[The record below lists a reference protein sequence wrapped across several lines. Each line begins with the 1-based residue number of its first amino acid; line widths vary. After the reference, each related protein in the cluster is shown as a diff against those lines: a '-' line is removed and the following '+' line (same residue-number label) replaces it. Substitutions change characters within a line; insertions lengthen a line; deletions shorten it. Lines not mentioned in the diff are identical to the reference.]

1 MSRVLQEL
9 VELLRLER
17 LEQNLFR
24 GQSQDLGWGTVFGGQ
39 VLGQALSA
47 AGQTVPQERVVHSLH
62 GYFLRPGDVNAPV
75 VYDVDCIRDGKSFTT
90 RRVVA
95 IQHGRAIF
103 NMSASF
109 QIVEDGFSHHSEM
122 PEAPDPDS
130 LASEQQLAQAYA
142 DKIPEPLRSR
152 ALSDRPIEVRPVDP
166 VNPLTPKVRPPH
178 RMIWYRAA
186 ERLPDALA
194 MHQYLLAYASDFY
207 FLGTAM
213 RPHGVSPL
221 MPTIQAASLDHSM
234 WFHRPFRLDEWLLYV
249 IDSPS
254 ASGARG
260 LARGQFFDRKGR
272 LVAST
277 AQEGLMRRRE
287 PPSKPS

>member
-1 MSRVLQEL
+1 MASALH
-9 VELLRLER
+9 ELLELLQLER

-24 GQSQDLGWGTVFGGQ
+24 GQSRDPGWGTVYGGQ

-47 AGQTVPQERVVHSLH
+47 AAQTVPKERVAHSLH
-62 GYFLRPGDVNAPV
+62 GYFLRRGDVNAPI

-109 QIVEDGFSHHSEM
+109 QAVEEGFDHQAPM
-122 PEAPDPDS
+122 PEAAAPETLKS
-130 LASEQQLAQAYA
+130 ERELAKLIA

-152 ALSDRPIEVRPVDP
+152 VTSERPIEARPIDP
-166 VNPLTPKVRPPH
+166 INPLAPKKGPP
-178 RMIWYRAA
+178 RRSVWYRAA
-186 ERLPDALA
+186 EALPDDVHV
-194 MHQYLLAYASDFY
+194 HQCLLAYASDFY

-213 RPHGVSPL
+213 LPHGVSAFNPS
-221 MPTIQAASLDHSM
+221 IQAASLDHSM
-234 WFHRPFRLDEWLLYV
+234 WFHRPFRIDDWLLYD

-260 LARGQFFDRKGR
+260 LSRGQFFDTSGR

-277 AQEGLMRRRE
+277 AQEGLMRQH
-287 PPSKPS
+287 